1 MIKLRMF
8 ITTDVYLKHMQNQ
21 LMRFMKSSAE
31 LVVKQ
36 DVHCQTETDNASPL
50 PQNDIH

>member
-1 MIKLRMF
+1 MF
-8 ITTDVYLKHMQNQ
+8 ETYAESVDEVYEK
-21 LMRFMKSSAE
+21 FSSE